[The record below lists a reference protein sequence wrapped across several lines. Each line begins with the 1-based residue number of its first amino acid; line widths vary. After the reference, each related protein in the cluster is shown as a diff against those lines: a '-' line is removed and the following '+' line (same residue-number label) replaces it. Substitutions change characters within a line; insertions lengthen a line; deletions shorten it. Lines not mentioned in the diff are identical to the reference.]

1 MTTNFVNDVISFLT
15 NREANLHEISAAINM
30 PPGQTSTLLGGLLRS
45 GTVARSGRMRKYVYR
60 LAPDYRTPEKIYQ
73 GRLSTVLAALHER
86 QRLSFG
92 EVKTLIDESSCL
104 TRSFLEQAVKRGEF
118 IKQGKQGY
126 FLTFKAYEAYIED
139 AIQRRKAK
147 REVTKAAYREIRRNR
162 PHKESVQPVNVV
174 CDECRQNWQG
184 YQIHKIFGSARA

>member
-15 NREANLHEISAAINM
+15 NREGNLHEIAAAIDM
-30 PPGQTSTLLGGLLRS
+30 EPGRTSILLGGLLRS

-60 LAPDYRTPEKIYQ
+60 LAPDYRTPEQIYQ
-73 GRLSTVLAALHER
+73 ERLSTVLAALHER

-147 REVTKAAYREIRRNR
+147 REVTNAACREIRRNR
-162 PHKESVQPVNVV
+162 PHKELGQPVNVV
-174 CDECRQNWQG
+174 CDECRQTWQG